1 MTKNY
6 VTDFKSFAFCFI
18 FSYCCCC
25 SAAPTAAMIFG
36 GKSAFGSTTATSTTP
51 SALSM
56 FGKPAPPAV
65 STSKSALLPTP
76 VTSAPADSTADSTTT
91 QTTNLFSSKP
101 DTTQGL
107 FGKPADAPKTAGL
120 FGTAPAAG
128 TGLFGQP
135 SKPALTA
142 QGVFGSAAATPQNVF
157 GAAPKFGA
165 SATPQSVF
173 GTPKAEP
180 AKSLFGMPDSTASSK
195 PSLFGKSAEGAS
207 SDSKEGDGS
216 LLRKLLTDEAAKPA
230 TSKPTEK
237 VTMGGFTFT
246 G

>member
-1 MTKNY
+1 M
-6 VTDFKSFAFCFI
+6 

-36 GKSAFGSTTATSTTP
+36 GKSAFSSTTTTSTTP

-56 FGKPAPPAV
+56 FGKPAPAV

-91 QTTNLFSSKP
+91 QRTNLFSSKP

-107 FGKPADAPKTAGL
+107 FGKPAEAPKTGGL

-165 SATPQSVF
+165 SATQQSVF

-180 AKSLFGMPDSTASSK
+180 AKSLFGTPDSTASSK